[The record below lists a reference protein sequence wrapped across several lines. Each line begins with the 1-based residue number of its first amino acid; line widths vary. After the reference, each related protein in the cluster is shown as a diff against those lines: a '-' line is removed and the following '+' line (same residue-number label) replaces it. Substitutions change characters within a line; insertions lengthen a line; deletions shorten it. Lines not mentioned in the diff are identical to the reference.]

1 MMGYNILYKNS
12 MCFQFM
18 QTEVWG
24 VYVEMDMTGWNNGGR
39 NMRWIRLTWLLWE
52 HEAEIVS

>member
-1 MMGYNILYKNS
+1 

-24 VYVEMDMTGWNNGGR
+24 VYVEMDTMGWKNGGR
-39 NMRWIRLTWLLWE
+39 NMRLDQADLV
-52 HEAEIVS
+52 AMGA